1 MISKKIA
8 GCLLLYLLSCSM
20 MNAQALSTVEEATKE
35 MRKYISL
42 PDTVNGNLL
51 NETNNLQWFSSLYSI
66 TTDSVVVGML
76 VNNKAGNGIQGDYSA
91 YWKGK
96 QSTSD
101 RYTWVF
107 VWDDFKKRC
116 VDKNVN
122 QAPNKSKRACQL
134 LGLSDK
140 AQRDTIVLIKVKSDR
155 LFRPAYNRNTND
167 TLRMNASNHNITD
180 VEERLWF
187 IKEQR
192 TNEYPW
198 TRKGYTYDWGNAVDY
213 FGVSEFILKPNS
225 PFRDLKAIILED
237 SI

>member
-1 MISKKIA
+1 
-8 GCLLLYLLSCSM
+8 M

-42 PDTVNGNLL
+42 PDTANGKLL
-51 NETNNLQWFSSLYSI
+51 NEINNLKYFPSLYLI

-96 QSTSD
+96 QLTSD

-116 VDKNVN
+116 MIKGVN
-122 QAPNKSKRACQL
+122 NMSNNLKSKRACKL

-140 AQRDTIVLIKVKSDR
+140 SQRDTIVLLKVKSDR

-167 TLRMNASNHNITD
+167 TSKMDALHHNITD
-180 VEERLWF
+180 AEERLWF

-213 FGVSEFILKPNS
+213 CGVSEFILKPNS
-225 PFRDLKAIILED
+225 PFRDLKAIILTD
-237 SI
+237 SIK